1 MGFIRS
7 KTTGFTAIIPTTD
20 NPWRALF
27 LRDDRV
33 AQINQTALVSEGL
46 LTAAYSPALSSL
58 PEPFA
63 SCSDAAFSMTNP
75 DGVQRTVFIAGD
87 MCLEWAWGVG
97 AKYTGPVTG
106 LPNFGSYLPAAFRSD
121 VDVVMGLPGVNPT
134 YTLLIKGDQAT
145 IITSGQGASTPGPLS
160 GLREAGWKKLTAPMN
175 GDFDHA
181 VMLPTADGSYQ
192 TLFIKGESAMRFD
205 WSKGPTTTGTY
216 AQVLAG
222 LGALPAAH
230 KNLRLPPT
238 GRFRGTSGIWTVDLR
253 VDLAGALPVVS
264 GDIFATSNGA
274 EVYQNSFVLD
284 GTQAVALPSATALS
298 IPGTVSFAFPNWMS
312 RVAVS
317 ADKLAPGGTATV
329 TVSAAD
335 GSGLTFVCFYTS
347 RFLRSIDWEIDYL
360 AGTELPTQYATT
372 QDPRPPG
379 LAKKIITVQAAYAE
393 AGIEVRTAGVPNQV
407 ALTGAGANSAWSDAE
422 LHAAMVANF
431 SLHRD
436 AQQWK
441 LWTLIANRHE
451 TNGAVDGCD
460 GIMFDWAGT
469 GLADDFQ
476 RQGMAIFYDTARE
489 AGYVGRRE
497 GLFSYIH
504 EIGHALNIHHSWQKQ
519 PESTRGPQGGM
530 ADLSFMNYAEN
541 YPAGPTATAQQREA
555 AFYAAFAWTF
565 TANELRHLRHGFY
578 YNVVP
583 GGYAWGVGTAH
594 TVAQHDADS
603 PGHRPA
609 LDDSDLPVQ
618 RGPLTTSVPLAD
630 PTPPAPSQSG
640 LRLDLSGSGAFSH
653 GEPVTVQIRLSLDGT
668 LPQAE
673 ATPNLSPGSDNLT
686 ILITDPAADTRLFQP
701 LARRC
706 GSQERVTLD
715 ATTPALYE
723 SAYIGYGA
731 AGLTFTQPGTYRLQ
745 ARYTAPDGSVIASPD
760 HTIAVNA
767 PVDDADKAAGDLL
780 IGDQQGTLLAL
791 RGSDAPQLADGNAA
805 LDTLITDHPDH
816 PLAVYALMAKGTN
829 AGRDFLTLTPEGIDV
844 RAADTDTSITQLST
858 VVETTL
864 DPGTDAGVD
873 NITLNETM
881 RTLAR
886 AHADGGD
893 IKQADAVLDQL
904 VEVFADKGVP
914 ETVLATIAE
923 QAEATRTQLHDQA

>member
-460 GIMFDWAGT
+460 GIMFDWARHRTRRRLPAPRHGHLLRHRP
-469 GLADDFQ
+469 GGRLRRQARGPVQLYPRDRPRPQHPSLLAK
-476 RQGMAIFYDTARE
+476 AARIDPRP
-489 AGYVGRRE
+489 AGRHGRPVVHELRRE
-497 GLFSYIH
+497 LPGRTHGNGTAARSRLLRRLRLDVH
-504 EIGHALNIHHSWQKQ
+504 RQRAA
-519 PESTRGPQGGM
+519 P
-530 ADLSFMNYAEN
+530 
-541 YPAGPTATAQQREA
+541 PAPRLLLQR
-555 AFYAAFAWTF
+555 
-565 TANELRHLRHGFY
+565 R
-578 YNVVP
+578 P
-583 GGYAWGVGTAH
+583 GRIRLGVGTAH

-731 AGLTFTQPGTYRLQ
+731 A
-745 ARYTAPDGSVIASPD
+745 A
-760 HTIAVNA
+760 
-767 PVDDADKAAGDLL
+767 
-780 IGDQQGTLLAL
+780 
-791 RGSDAPQLADGNAA
+791 
-805 LDTLITDHPDH
+805 
-816 PLAVYALMAKGTN
+816 
-829 AGRDFLTLTPEGIDV
+829 
-844 RAADTDTSITQLST
+844 
-858 VVETTL
+858 
-864 DPGTDAGVD
+864 
-873 NITLNETM
+873 
-881 RTLAR
+881 
-886 AHADGGD
+886 
-893 IKQADAVLDQL
+893 
-904 VEVFADKGVP
+904 
-914 ETVLATIAE
+914 
-923 QAEATRTQLHDQA
+923 